1 MLIIISDPLIFL
13 SKFLSSCVEPNY
25 IEHQVQIDFHG
36 KVPEGEGAYFV
47 EGYSRDFI
55 HVLLASLNFHI
66 IRRELYN
73 LFLCEAWGVL

>member
-36 KVPEGEGAYFV
+36 KVPEGEGAY
-47 EGYSRDFI
+47 SRDFI
-55 HVLLASLNFHI
+55 HVLASLNFHI